1 MSGKKVMA
9 ITINH
14 ENVSKKDIPGVCDDI
29 AKATGLPVLD
39 VLLDGAEELVKV
51 LIPTIR
57 KER

>member
-1 MSGKKVMA
+1 MSRAAKLV
-9 ITINH
+9 NL
-14 ENVSKKDIPGVCDDI
+14 SKKDIPGVCDDI

-39 VLLDGAEELVKV
+39 VFLDGAEELVKV